1 MPSEVA
7 SVITAKFM
15 LSYDYMKKCSIM
27 HYIYVYLMTMMS
39 LIIVLV
45 ITDLSC
51 YTIIRKFR
59 LMSHHFLS
67 FNKGSMIY
75 L

>member
-15 LSYDYMKKCSIM
+15 LSYDYMKKCTIM

-45 ITDLSC
+45 ITDL
-51 YTIIRKFR
+51 
-59 LMSHHFLS
+59 
-67 FNKGSMIY
+67 Y
-75 L
+75 LLYNN